1 MSLMMFLLLAFVN
14 SKADSADLMILK
26 ANVDSYKEN
35 ILEIKIFDVKH
46 YILMGSGPVVGLPIP
61 LQPRISTHVILPNT
75 LDSATR

>member
-35 ILEIKIFDVKH
+35 ILEIKEQLREIRQDLKD
-46 YILMGSGPVVGLPIP
+46 MS
-61 LQPRISTHVILPNT
+61 RKK
-75 LDSATR
+75 